1 MTHDRGSAVVE
12 YAGIVAVIACLF
24 AGLLVLRS
32 VSTGRRAPVRPI
44 PAIIRLI
51 QAPAAPVL
59 TPPRRRPATRRPYV
73 PRPRPKPPEVLL
85 PAWLAP
91 GGR

>member
-24 AGLLVLRS
+24 AGLLVLRP

-44 PAIIRLI
+44 PAIVRLI

-59 TPPRRRPATRRPYV
+59 MPPRRRPSPRRPYV
-73 PRPRPKPPEVLL
+73 RRPRPKPPDVLL
-85 PAWLAP
+85 PTWLAP
-91 GGR
+91 GGG

>member
-1 MTHDRGSAVVE
+1 MTRDRGSAVVE

-24 AGLLVLRS
+24 AGLLVVRP
-32 VSTGRRAPVRPI
+32 VSPGRRAPVRPI

>member
-24 AGLLVLRS
+24 AGLLVLRP
-32 VSTGRRAPVRPI
+32 VSAGRRAPVRPI

-59 TPPRRRPATRRPYV
+59 TPPRRRPVPRRPYV
-73 PRPRPKPPEVLL
+73 RRPRPKTPDVLL
-85 PAWLAP
+85 PTWLAP
-91 GGR
+91 GGG

>member
-1 MTHDRGSAVVE
+1 MGERGSAVVE

-24 AGLLVLRS
+24 GGLLVLRPAS
-32 VSTGRRAPVRPI
+32 AGRHAPVRPI

-59 TPPRRRPATRRPYV
+59 VPSRPRRPRTRRPSR
-73 PRPRPKPPEVLL
+73 RPRPAPPEIWL
-85 PAWLAP
+85 PAWLTP
-91 GGR
+91 GVR